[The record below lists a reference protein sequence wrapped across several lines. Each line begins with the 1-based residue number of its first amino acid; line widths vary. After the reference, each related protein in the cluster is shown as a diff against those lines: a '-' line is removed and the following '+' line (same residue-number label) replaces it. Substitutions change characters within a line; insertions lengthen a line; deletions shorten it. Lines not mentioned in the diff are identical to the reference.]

1 MLAVVRTLRT
11 NRVSFRVKGDIPRR
25 LMKFLRDEFGKHLTI
40 VEENET
46 VDITKTDWY
55 LQKKETSSPGKTVRV
70 LRKRDRLTQA
80 ELGQMLGGL
89 SVQKISDIEH
99 DRRGISKTLA
109 MKLAAVF
116 GSPVERFLF

>member
-11 NRVSFRVKGDIPRR
+11 KKVSFRVKGDIPRR
-25 LMKFLRDEFGKHLTI
+25 LMKFLREEYGKHLMI
-40 VEENET
+40 IEAEET

-55 LQKKETSSPGKTVRV
+55 QKKKDSSSPGKTVRV

-89 SVQKISDIEH
+89 SVQKISDIELG
-99 DRRGISKTLA
+99 RRGISKSVA
-109 MKLAAVF
+109 MKLSAVF
-116 GSPVERFLF
+116 CSPVEKFL